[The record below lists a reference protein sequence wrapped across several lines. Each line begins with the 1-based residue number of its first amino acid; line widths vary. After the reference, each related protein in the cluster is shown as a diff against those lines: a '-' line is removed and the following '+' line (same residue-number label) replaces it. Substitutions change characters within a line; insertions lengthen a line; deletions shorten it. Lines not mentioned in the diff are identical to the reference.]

1 MGKELARNERTSLC
15 VLSVKNYTMD
25 LVNWEQKGE
34 KSQYLIL
41 VKFYRCNLCALF
53 FSFLN
58 RTLAKQ
64 ICISFTTF
72 LQVF

>member
-34 KSQYLIL
+34 KSQYLFL
-41 VKFYRCNLCALF
+41 VKFCRCNLCALF
-53 FSFLN
+53 FFL
-58 RTLAKQ
+58 
-64 ICISFTTF
+64 F
-72 LQVF
+72 